1 MKIQSSSAVR
11 GPAIVFLTAPARV
24 DVRRTDSKGHESEL
38 GHGTLIDSLEVGKRI
53 RISVAGQTLTTSL
66 VVAIEPVGDEAFVL
80 RTENRVYRVQRLGN
94 RAEDRLAATEHR
106 LQRLRAR
113 ARGGDTHNA
122 TGFTGAVTLAGP
134 AKPAFG
140 SFNAGSR
147 IHVTRIRGG
156 DPIVSP
162 NGSLGAARLLDDL
175 DIGVCARFAL
185 ESGATVATSPIC
197 GLQRLGP
204 TRIQATTINSTYRFD
219 LLQ

>member
-1 MKIQSSSAVR
+1 LKIQPSSTPRAP
-11 GPAIVFLTAPARV
+11 GIVFLAAPARV
-24 DVRRTDSKGHESEL
+24 DVRRTDSGEQATDL
-38 GHGTLIDSLEVGKRI
+38 GQGTLIDSLEVGKRI

-66 VVAIEPVGDEAFVL
+66 VEAIEPVGDEAFVL
-80 RTENRVYRVQRLGN
+80 RTENRVYRVQRIGN
-94 RAEDRLAATEHR
+94 RPEDRLAATEHR

-113 ARGGDTHNA
+113 AHRGETHNA

-140 SFNAGSR
+140 SFSAGSR

-156 DPIVSP
+156 DGMASP

-175 DIGVCARFAL
+175 DIGACARFAV
-185 ESGATVATSPIC
+185 EGGGTVATSPIC
-197 GLQRLGP
+197 GVQRLGP
-204 TRIQATTINSTYRFD
+204 TSIQATTINSTYRFD